1 MIKHTLIILSF
12 LYLVPVS
19 ANQALKPVTA
29 EAWKTMVDQVHL
41 IEGSTALLP
50 SLLPFIMENKEL
62 LQLTQEQT
70 HSFREWRKN
79 NYTNM
84 VNIMNEIIALKIQFR
99 SESMLPE
106 VSDDYLMD
114 IQSKI
119 HKRQQ
124 ALLKLRLSCR
134 HIVMSSFTDQQ
145 WEDFAFV
152 ASENTA
158 YASLLIQNTSN
169 YPYLSY
175 DDWLAEKYS
184 KITPAAGTRK
194 VSD

>member
-1 MIKHTLIILSF
+1 M
-12 LYLVPVS
+12 
-19 ANQALKPVTA
+19 TA
-29 EAWKTMVDQVHL
+29 EAWKTLVDQVHL

-84 VNIMNEIIALKIQFR
+84 VNMMNEIIALKIQFR

-114 IQSKI
+114 MQSKI
-119 HKRQQ
+119 HERQQ

-134 HIVMSSFTDQQ
+134 HIVMSSFTYEQ

-152 ASENTA
+152 ASEHTG

-169 YPYLSY
+169 YPYISY
-175 DDWLAEKYS
+175 DDWLAKKYS
-184 KITPAAGTRK
+184 RIAPAAGTKKALER
-194 VSD
+194 